1 MFFSFFS
8 YIEIKKINVLSKYL
22 KKLPKMVKV
31 IILVSL
37 RLQNLLICCGDI
49 EKNPGPKYSL
59 SVIGISTVSQF
70 TNLLKSRYFKHI

>member
-1 MFFSFFS
+1 
-8 YIEIKKINVLSKYL
+8 
-22 KKLPKMVKV
+22 MVKV

-70 TNLLKSRYFKHI
+70 TILLKSRYFKHI